1 MPGTAAK
8 VFAHTQDWS
17 AVIVCL
23 VATAEVFVL
32 ADATAEV
39 TLAAAAVSSIV
50 FADATAEVELAA
62 GGVSSVSSVSEA
74 VPEINCE

>member
-1 MPGTAAK
+1 MPGIAAK

-23 VATAEVFVL
+23 VATAEVFAL
-32 ADATAEV
+32 AG
-39 TLAAAAVSSIV
+39 
-50 FADATAEVELAA
+50 ATAEVELSI